1 MLQFSNRGSFRAGHG
16 AGCDVLRGVNLGRLV
31 PEQRVR
37 ATRVCPNTG
46 EGYFA
51 RRPLLKQKS
60 VVLVEQEHGKRA
72 VQLAV
77 WLPIHEPVRRELCV
91 VAGDF
96 VGSVLLCVVGGVV
109 VIVVSDDVVVIVV
122 SVSVGTDG
130 TGAFQRDRSRIDDD
144 G

>member
-1 MLQFSNRGSFRAGHG
+1 M
-16 AGCDVLRGVNLGRLV
+16 
-31 PEQRVR
+31 
-37 ATRVCPNTG
+37 
-46 EGYFA
+46 
-51 RRPLLKQKS
+51 
-60 VVLVEQEHGKRA
+60 
-72 VQLAV
+72 QLAV

-109 VIVVSDDVVVIVV
+109 VIVVSDGVVVIVV
-122 SVSVGTDG
+122 SDGVVVIVMSVRVGTDG